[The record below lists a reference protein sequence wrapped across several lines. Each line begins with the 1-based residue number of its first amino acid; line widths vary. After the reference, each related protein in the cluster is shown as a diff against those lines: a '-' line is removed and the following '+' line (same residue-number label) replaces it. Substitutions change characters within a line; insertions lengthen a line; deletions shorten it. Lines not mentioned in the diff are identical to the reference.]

1 MAEFASVQ
9 DFCSKWNLNDASV
22 DLLCAASEDA
32 QTKIMSSFAPRDSAR
47 DVNNVFQSFVKSR
60 AVPRE
65 EFKVDD
71 VLDMEVAPHHEA
83 FFEQWK
89 LSTEAQRALLKLSPD
104 TQADIIGKFQPRDT
118 SRDVNG
124 VFMAFLRSRSS
135 GPGAGAM
142 AGAVRSRPGVA
153 PISRVKP
160 QISPEEQD
168 ILDQFIGTYGLNEEM
183 TQMLMDMDPMVRN
196 DVMANFHPRDT
207 SRDMNA
213 CFWAFAKS
221 RSGPKPMPGAPR
233 APPPRAGLTGH
244 LPRTQFVPGTTQL
257 IAQAAPQPPIRLIG
271 HTAGLTV
278 AHYRNELAIKFAL
291 TAESMAAF
299 DELAPETQLSVYTE
313 FKPRDLSRDANA
325 CFVSFCR
332 SRMVQDFASKWK
344 LDNESI
350 QLFNSLDYNQQS
362 MIMSSFAPRDTGR
375 DANSVFMS
383 FTKSRLA
390 GPEGGRSPQLSPPT
404 TLIRP
409 AARGVKRERPAAGG
423 TDDMETF
430 IERWNLNE
438 ENISMLQ
445 GMSPQTQEQIMAKF
459 HPRDTSRD
467 CNAVF
472 AKFASM
478 ERRL

>member
-1 MAEFASVQ
+1 MADFPSVQ

-32 QTKIMSSFAPRDSAR
+32 QTKIMGSFAPRDSSR

-71 VLDMEVAPHHEA
+71 VIDMEVAPHHEA

-89 LSTEAQRALLKLSPD
+89 LGTEAQRALLKLSPD
-104 TQADIIGKFQPRDT
+104 IQADIIGKFQPRDT

-135 GPGAGAM
+135 GPGAGVPM
-142 AGAVRSRPGVA
+142 AGAVRTRPGMA
-153 PISRVKP
+153 SIQQTMRPMISA
-160 QISPEEQD
+160 EEQD
-168 ILDQFIGTYGLNEEM
+168 IMDQFVGTYGLNDEM
-183 TQMLMDMDPMVRN
+183 TQMLLDMDSLVRN
-196 DVMANFHPRDT
+196 DVMANFRPRDT

-221 RSGPKPMPGAPR
+221 RSGPRQAPGALR
-233 APPPRAGLTGH
+233 APAAPMLKQFA
-244 LPRTQFVPGTTQL
+244 PRTTTTQI

-291 TAESMAAF
+291 TADSMAAF

-344 LDNESI
+344 LNNESI

-362 MIMSSFAPRDTGR
+362 MIMANFAPRDLGR
-375 DANSVFMS
+375 DANSVFIS

-390 GPEGGRSPQLSPPT
+390 GPDEGRTPHATIKIVPAPPG
-404 TLIRP
+404 P
-409 AARGVKRERPAAGG
+409 PRGIKRERPADGPA
-423 TDDMETF
+423 DLESF
-430 IERWNLNE
+430 IERWNLNDD
-438 ENISMLQ
+438 NVVLLQ
-445 GMSPQTQEQIMAKF
+445 GMTHQTQEQIMAKF